1 MDLPMTDVTPP
12 PADEPVPAPEP
23 VATPEP
29 VPAPETVAAPEPVAT
44 PEPVAAPAPDYVPA
58 PPAAAVAAP
67 QNGLGTAALV
77 MAILQFVCL
86 GPIASILAI
95 IFGKMGMNKAKQG
108 LATNGGV
115 AKASFWLG
123 IVGLILTVIG
133 GIIAAIVISIGVG
146 AAVETVDPAKNSQT
160 GLADGNYGMEPTT
173 SVFLNDRCAFGGD
186 PISIETEQSLD
197 TTVTVVGEGSAQC
210 GPSMDTP
217 QYVIFTVS
225 GGVAQILEVG

>member
-12 PADEPVPAPEP
+12 PADEPIP
-23 VATPEP
+23 TPEP
-29 VPAPETVAAPEPVAT
+29 VAAPEPVVTPAPA
-44 PEPVAAPAPDYVPA
+44 PEPVVTPAPAPDYVPA
-58 PPAAAVAAP
+58 PPAAPVAAP

-95 IFGKMGMNKAKQG
+95 IFGRMGMNKAKQG

-133 GIIAAIVISIGVG
+133 GIIAVVVIGIGVS
-146 AAVETVDPAKNSQT
+146 AAVDTVDPAKNSQT
-160 GLADGNYGMEPTT
+160 GLADGNYGMEPT
-173 SVFLNDRCAFGGD
+173 SSIFLNDRCAFGGA

-197 TTVTVVGEGSAQC
+197 TTVTVVGEGSSQC

-217 QYVIFTVS
+217 QYVIFSVS

>member
-1 MDLPMTDVTPP
+1 
-12 PADEPVPAPEP
+12 
-23 VATPEP
+23 
-29 VPAPETVAAPEPVAT
+29 
-44 PEPVAAPAPDYVPA
+44 
-58 PPAAAVAAP
+58 
-67 QNGLGTAALV
+67 

-133 GIIAAIVISIGVG
+133 GIL
-146 AAVETVDPAKNSQT
+146 AAVLIGFGVNAAVDTVDPAKNSQT

-173 SVFLNDRCAFGGD
+173 SIFLNDRCSFGGS
-186 PISIETEQSLD
+186 PIASRPSSR
-197 TTVTVVGEGSAQC
+197 SA
-210 GPSMDTP
+210 
-217 QYVIFTVS
+217 
-225 GGVAQILEVG
+225 AA

>member
-1 MDLPMTDVTPP
+1 MTDVTPP

-23 VATPEP
+23 VA
-29 VPAPETVAAPEPVAT
+29 AS
-44 PEPVAAPAPDYVPA
+44 EPVAAPAPDYVPA
-58 PPAAAVAAP
+58 PPAAPVAAP
-67 QNGLGTAALV
+67 QNGLGTAGLV

-86 GPIASILAI
+86 GPIGSILAI
-95 IFGKMGMNKAKQG
+95 IFGRMGMNKAKQG

-115 AKASFWLG
+115 AKAAFWLG
-123 IVGLILTVIG
+123 IVGLILTVLG
-133 GIIAAIVISIGVG
+133 GIL
-146 AAVETVDPAKNSQT
+146 AAVLIGFGVNAAVDSVDPAKNSQT
-160 GLADGNYGMEPTT
+160 GLADGNYGMEPT
-173 SVFLNDRCAFGGD
+173 SSIFLNDRCAFGGA

-217 QYVIFTVS
+217 EYVIFSVT